1 MVAKVR
7 CGDWTGMM
15 RIQQG
20 TTWFDQMQ
28 RRWLVTGPRLV
39 GDELTSALRGVA
51 RAMGVLAS
59 APIAIFFLYASTEQW
74 SELPWSS
81 ALGIPLLIAL
91 AMAAASTLIAWYS
104 DLIGGVL
111 TVICAIAV
119 AALVHHYSGPSLF
132 PLVMLNILPYFLIG
146 IVLLVCDRQSRPR
159 RFWQAVGGGV
169 LVYLGSGNALL
180 FLSVLNTSV
189 YCLAGVLFIT
199 CHLRTHPRTVRQRVK
214 TQPQSAALQRQMSK
228 VH

>member
-1 MVAKVR
+1 M
-7 CGDWTGMM
+7 
-15 RIQQG
+15 
-20 TTWFDQMQ
+20 
-28 RRWLVTGPRLV
+28 TGPQLV
-39 GDELTSALRGVA
+39 SDELTNALRGVA

-74 SELPWSS
+74 SELSWSN

-91 AMAAASTLIAWYS
+91 AMAAVSTLIAWCS

-111 TVICAIAV
+111 TVGSAITV
-119 AALVHHYSGPSLF
+119 AALVCQDSAHSLF
-132 PLVMLNILPYFLIG
+132 PLALLNILPYSLIG

-159 RFWQAVGGGV
+159 RFWQAIGGGV

-199 CHLRTHPRTVRQRVK
+199 CYLRTHPRTVRQQVK
-214 TQPQSAALQRQMSK
+214 TQPQSAALQHQMSK
-228 VH
+228 LQ